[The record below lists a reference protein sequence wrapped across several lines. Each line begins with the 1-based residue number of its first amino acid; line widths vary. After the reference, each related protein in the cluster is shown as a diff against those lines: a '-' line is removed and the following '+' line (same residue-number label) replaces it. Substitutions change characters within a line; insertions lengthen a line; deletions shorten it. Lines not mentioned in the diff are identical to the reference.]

1 MTARNPPMARGS
13 GRSAYPQ
20 GRRPAVPYTTRA
32 PGRVCRVLGPVR
44 LLDDGRTV
52 NPTQRL
58 TGESGGLSHPLRLLT
73 RRSRRAEEEGHRAD
87 SRLLLGSP
95 NARGLAAR
103 RDAGIPKSQSAAG
116 AGL

>member
-73 RRSRRAEEEGHRAD
+73 RRSRRAEEGWNRAD
-87 SRLLLGSP
+87 CHCCVRTLSKRHAHLPGRVVALH
-95 NARGLAAR
+95 
-103 RDAGIPKSQSAAG
+103 QSALRG
-116 AGL
+116 AR